1 PRPAPARPADPSGE
15 GLSRAAPAA
24 SPVRAPSPDPP
35 ADWCRAVIMVRS
47 GRREGS
53 RTMAPFEFVIVFVSF
68 IYALALTHL
77 LIAAAAMLRHRRRLT
92 LSVPHLLW
100 MAAALLLLVINWL
113 SLYDFH
119 RFERIPLRFFLM
131 GLVFSVVQY
140 VLCALVSPD
149 FEAGE
154 TMDLRL
160 FFERERVTFLAAFL
174 VLMLL
179 AMASNFAI
187 AREAGLGWWGGKNF
201 VVGAMT

>member
-1 PRPAPARPADPSGE
+1 
-15 GLSRAAPAA
+15 
-24 SPVRAPSPDPP
+24 
-35 ADWCRAVIMVRS
+35 
-47 GRREGS
+47 
-53 RTMAPFEFVIVFVSF
+53 MAPFEFVIVFVSF

-131 GLVFSVVQY
+131 GLVSSVVQY

-201 VVGAMT
+201 VVGAMTLAVVLALAVRRRWAQLAAPLLMSAGACGFMAAYYSELLR